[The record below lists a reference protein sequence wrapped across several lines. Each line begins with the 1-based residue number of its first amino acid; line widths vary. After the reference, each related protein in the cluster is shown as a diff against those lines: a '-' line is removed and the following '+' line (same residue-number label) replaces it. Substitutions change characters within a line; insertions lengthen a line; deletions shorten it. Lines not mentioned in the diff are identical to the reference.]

1 MRNSLGTLLA
11 SREEEVLEVKAG
23 DLVLQR
29 RLLLQSCGDASGSRP
44 SKAHTVAKTQAEA
57 CAGLGGEAGHEAERK
72 IMGRESTIKSK
83 AQVLFV
89 FIVFYRQQNIYS
101 YMLHSLGLVVE
112 L

>member
-44 SKAHTVAKTQAEA
+44 SKAHTVAKTQAGA
-57 CAGLGGEAGHEAERK
+57 CAVLGGEPGHEAERK

-83 AQVLFV
+83 ANVLFV
-89 FIVFYRQQNIYS
+89 FMIFYRQQNVRS
-101 YMLHSLGLVVE
+101 YILHRA
-112 L
+112 